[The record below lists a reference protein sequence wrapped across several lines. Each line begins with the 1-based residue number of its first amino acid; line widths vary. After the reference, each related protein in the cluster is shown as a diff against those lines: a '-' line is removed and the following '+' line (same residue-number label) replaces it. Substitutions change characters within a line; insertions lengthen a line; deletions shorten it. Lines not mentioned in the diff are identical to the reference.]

1 MDVFDAVKARSSV
14 RAYAPTP
21 IPETVLGK
29 ILESARLAP
38 SAMNYQ
44 PWHFI
49 VVTDVEKRKAMSKAR
64 WAGFLEESPIVI
76 VGCGDLKKSP
86 DWHVVDVTIALQN
99 MVMTATEEGIGTCWI
114 GSFDEGLIRRML
126 KIPNRWAIVA
136 LLSMGYPREK
146 MDLSALMAR
155 SKSRKKVSA
164 IVSHEEFG
172 ASE

>member
-1 MDVFDAVKARSSV
+1 M
-14 RAYAPTP
+14 
-21 IPETVLGK
+21 
-29 ILESARLAP
+29 
-38 SAMNYQ
+38 
-44 PWHFI
+44 
-49 VVTDVEKRKAMSKAR
+49 
-64 WAGFLEESPIVI
+64 
-76 VGCGDLKKSP
+76 
-86 DWHVVDVTIALQN
+86 VDVTIALQN